1 MRKIWIGIVC
11 IALIVAIYVGAGRWM
26 VERANRTVEFTMDY
40 DEALALCRGNGYP
53 FELFL
58 EKAKEAGISSFALRE
73 TTVGRM
79 AEEGSLHV
87 FTGREIMDF
96 ERVAG
101 VKNKTLR
108 RLIAE
113 GRILPGH
120 TYILPENKAV
130 YENLKALL
138 AVRLE
143 GERVLFHES
152 GGLGVIELVRGL
164 DDTLALNLGM
174 PRGAMRLLRHAGLGV
189 IPRFMNYEGLTPSKI
204 AYFLNSAEDFGPLTV
219 AIFDGDQVLGYRDHI
234 GDVARELSD
243 RGISFGR
250 IEFAKQKGDTS
261 LASAL
266 RMNVIRVHSITKG
279 EMENIPEDTAIERFV
294 RAARERNMR
303 ILYIRPFLKR
313 EGSENLIH
321 KNLDYISRLRSA
333 VAAAGFTPGVTK
345 SMGTYSPGVKTFLAL
360 GAGILAGGLLLLERL
375 GYAAYVK
382 PVFEVAL
389 LALGLLC
396 YGLLG
401 VVGRFTLARQAFA
414 LGAAVVFPGL
424 AVIRVL
430 NPGPSLSPSP
440 SSTGWGHN
448 GRAGEDSG
456 LVGRALVLWLG
467 ATGVSV
473 AGGLLLAGTLS
484 STAFMLQV
492 DQFTGVKVM
501 HVLPLLLALLVYW
514 RRWGSPGGTCM
525 SGVSGDIQRLGD
537 EPVRVKHLAA
547 LAIIGVLGL
556 IYIGRTGNAF
566 GVPVSGVEEHM
577 RTWLERVMIARPR
590 TKEFL
595 IGHPSMILAAIM
607 VLKRDRRY
615 LLPFALL
622 GAIGQI
628 SMVNTFSHL
637 HSPLA
642 VTLLRTF
649 NGLVLGAVIGVI
661 LGLAYLAYF
670 APRAGKGGI
679 EIGVETET
687 RGRGQG

>member
-1 MRKIWIGIVC
+1 MRKIWTGIVC

-26 VERANRTVEFTMDY
+26 VERANRTVELTMDY
-40 DEALALCRGNGYP
+40 DEALALCRENGYP

-58 EKAKEAGISSFALRE
+58 EKAKETGISSFALRE

-79 AEEGSLHV
+79 AEEGNLHV

-101 VKNKTLR
+101 IKNPILR

-120 TYILPENKAV
+120 TYILPESKAV
-130 YENLKALL
+130 YEHLRALL
-138 AVRLE
+138 AVRLK

-152 GGLGVIELVRGL
+152 GGLGVIELTRGL
-164 DDTLALNLGM
+164 DDVLALNLGM
-174 PRGAMRLLRHAGLGV
+174 PRGAMKLLRRAGLGV
-189 IPRFMNYEGLTPSKI
+189 IPRFMNYEGLTPSGI
-204 AYFLNSAEDFGPLTV
+204 AYFLDSAGDLGPLTV
-219 AIFDGDQVLGYRDHI
+219 TIFDGDQVLGYRDHI
-234 GDVARELSD
+234 GDVARELSE

-250 IEFAKQKGDTS
+250 IEFAKQKGDIA
-261 LASAL
+261 LARAL

-279 EMENIPEDTAIERFV
+279 EMERISEDTAIERFV

-303 ILYIRPFLKR
+303 VLYIRPFLKR

-321 KNLDYISRLRSA
+321 KNLDYLSRLRSA
-333 VAAAGFTPGVTK
+333 LVAAGFRPGVARP
-345 SMGTYSPGVKTFLAL
+345 MGTYSPGVRTFLVL

-375 GYAAYVK
+375 GCTTYVK
-382 PVFEVAL
+382 PVFEVVL
-389 LALGLLC
+389 LALGLLS

-401 VVGRFTLARQAFA
+401 GAGRFTLARQAFA

-424 AVIRVL
+424 AIIRVL
-430 NPGPSLSPSP
+430 NPGPAGAGYNMS
-440 SSTGWGHN
+440 
-448 GRAGEDSG
+448 AGEGSG
-456 LVGRALVLWLG
+456 LVGRALVLWLE

-514 RRWGSPGGTCM
+514 RHWGSPGGIGIGL
-525 SGVSGDIQRLGD
+525 SSAIRRLGD
-537 EPVRVKHLAA
+537 EPVRVRHLVA
-547 LAIIGVLGL
+547 LAVIGILGL

-566 GVPVSGVEEHM
+566 GIPVSGAEEYM

-615 LLPFALL
+615 LLLFALL

-637 HSPLA
+637 HTPLA

-649 NGLVLGAVIGVI
+649 NGLVLGAMIGVV
-661 LGLAYLAYF
+661 LGFAYLVYL
-670 APRAGKGGI
+670 APGAGKGRT
-679 EIGVETET
+679 EAGVEMMDKGKDEK
-687 RGRGQG
+687 